1 MLQINVDF
9 SFMYPYIIIRPF
21 NTDLIFKA
29 ADILLPRNRNPHPNN
44 EAGLFLFCFKIY
56 LDS

>member
-1 MLQINVDF
+1 
-9 SFMYPYIIIRPF
+9 MYPYIIIRPF